1 MNRKRIIM
9 PCTEAHQP
17 SMLLLGLLR
26 HTGFSISSLIT
37 GGPSLCLPLY
47 GREFL
52 PLRALVHA
60 TVSGRILF
68 LCPPPRLSSTPRLS
82 CRRGGGGDSCQA
94 GLPLTSVG
102 PVPTS
107 HFTTTSPLRDYCTAI
122 FN

>member
-52 PLRALVHA
+52 PLRALVHG

-68 LCPPPRLSSTPRLS
+68 LCPPLDSRARHDY
-82 CRRGGGGDSCQA
+82 RADGGDSCQA

-107 HFTTTSPLRDYCTAI
+107 HFTTSPLRDYCTAI